1 MSEFFE
7 SYWDAITA
15 GLGVFVVTMWSIGA
29 AELPLWL
36 VMLNVA
42 FVAHIIGQC
51 SERFLAR
58 HEKGGD
64 K

>member
-1 MSEFFE
+1 M
-7 SYWDAITA
+7 
-15 GLGVFVVTMWSIGA
+15 TMWSIGA

-42 FVAHIIGQC
+42 SVAYILGQC

-58 HEKGGD
+58 LKKGGA
-64 K
+64 KP